1 MKLLSTAAALG
12 GVLLGTAAMAAD
24 LPVRS
29 GPPAF
34 LPQPPAF
41 TWTGFYVGL
50 QAGAA
55 WDQIS
60 NNGNYNGYGY
70 LLAPAAPVVASA
82 LLYGRNNG
90 ANNKSGFI
98 GGGHVGGY
106 YQMGAMVV
114 GLEGDLEGTT
124 VAAGSLRGSIR
135 GTLGYAVDRVLFYAT
150 GGAAFGARPGVG
162 YNGQWN
168 YNWGGAGSSSRTGWT
183 VGGGIK
189 YAFQQ
194 NWSAGIEYRYSD
206 YGTNNNTG
214 PWGFNPGGNARLTE
228 NAVRATLSY
237 HFFSAPAPTVARY

>member
-1 MKLLSTAAALG
+1 MKLYCTVAALG
-12 GVLLGTAAMAAD
+12 CALLGTAAMAAD
-24 LPVRS
+24 LPVRT
-29 GPPAF
+29 GPPTYV
-34 LPQPPAF
+34 PQPPAF
-41 TWTGFYVGL
+41 TWTGFYLGV

-55 WDQIS
+55 WDRIS

-70 LLAPAAPVVASA
+70 LAPVTASA
-82 LLYGRNNG
+82 LLYARNTG
-90 ANNKSGFI
+90 ANTTSGFI

-106 YQMGAMVV
+106 YQMGSVVV
-114 GLEGDLEGTT
+114 GLEGDLEGTS
-124 VAAGSLRGSIR
+124 VGAGSLRSSVR

-150 GGAAFGARPGVG
+150 GGAAFGARPGVS

-189 YAFQQ
+189 YAFHE

-206 YGTNNNTG
+206 FGTNNNSGT
-214 PWGFNPGGNARLTE
+214 WGFNPGGNARLTE

-237 HFFSAPAPTVARY
+237 HFFSAPAAPIVSRY